1 MELDMPSHPLP
12 ERGTFESGHSHC
24 VLDRNDIFARASGD
38 IRYLALNGS
47 GDDVP
52 SRLEGRGLR
61 NIISN
66 LEVRAIVEHVL
77 DYVRTR
83 STGAVLPYRLDL
95 DGERHF
101 CEMTIAHRGSGEVEL
116 RSRCHRT
123 EQRDGSPRSW
133 RDRDRRQ
140 GFVLMCCVCDRCET
154 GNGQWQ
160 PLPEAMATLRL
171 LEREK
176 MPRLSHGLCSS
187 CCASAIRGADRPRA

>member
-1 MELDMPSHPLP
+1 MPSHPLP
-12 ERGTFESGHSHC
+12 ERSTTENGHFHC
-24 VLDRNDIFARASGD
+24 VLDRNNIFAHASGD
-38 IRYLALNGS
+38 TRYLALNGN

-66 LEVRAIVEHVL
+66 LEVRGIVEHVL

-83 STGAVLPYRLDL
+83 STGVVLPYRLDL
-95 DGERHF
+95 DDERHS

-116 RSRCHRT
+116 RSRCHRA
-123 EQRDGSPRSW
+123 EKRDGPPLSW
-133 RDRDRRQ
+133 RDRDRRK
-140 GFVLMCCVCDRCET
+140 GFVLICSVCDRCET
-154 GNGQWQ
+154 GNCEWQ

-187 CCASAIRGADRPRA
+187 CCASVTRSSDRPRV